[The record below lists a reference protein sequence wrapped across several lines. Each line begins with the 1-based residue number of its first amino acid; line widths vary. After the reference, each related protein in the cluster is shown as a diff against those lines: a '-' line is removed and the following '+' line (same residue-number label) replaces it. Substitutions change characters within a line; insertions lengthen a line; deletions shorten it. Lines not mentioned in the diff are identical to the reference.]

1 MDGSYKSLQIL
12 ILGAGAIGGFFGA
25 HLIKSGANV
34 SFLVREKRKDKL
46 KKSGINIFSINGEF
60 KVNPKL
66 LDKNVSGQHFDVII
80 LTNKSYDLIEAIR
93 EIKPYVNTTAII
105 PLLNGMAHY
114 DILDKEFGKEKI
126 FGGTAYISTVMNEDG
141 SIQQIT
147 SRASLKFGPRTQKN
161 IHIAENFN
169 KICKETAFECN
180 LSERIDLDLWRKY
193 VLIGTTAASTVLFQ
207 KSLGEINSTRYGK
220 SIIKK
225 IHDQCQNIVFSN
237 GYDIGMEAEVYNL
250 KLITEKDSRLKASML
265 RDFELGKQT
274 ECEHILGYL
283 IELAKKNNIEC
294 DLIKAAHTRIQ
305 VGL

>member
-1 MDGSYKSLQIL
+1 MKIL

-25 HLIKSGANV
+25 HLMKSGANV

-46 KKSGINIFSINGEF
+46 KKSGINILSNNRKF

-66 LDKNVSGQHFDVII
+66 LEKNLSSHHFDIII

-93 EIKPYVNTTAII
+93 EIKPYVNTTVII

-126 FGGTAYISTVMNEDG
+126 FGGTAYISTAMNNYG
-141 SIQQIT
+141 SIQQVT
-147 SRASLKFGPRTQKN
+147 SRASIKFGPRTQKYIN
-161 IHIAENFN
+161 IANDFYE
-169 KICKETAFECN
+169 ICKETEFECDF
-180 LSERIDLDLWRKY
+180 SDHIELDLWRKY
-193 VLIGTTAASTVLFQ
+193 VLIGATAASTVLFQ
-207 KSLGEINSTRYGK
+207 KTIGEINATTYGK
-220 SIIKK
+220 SLITK
-225 IHDQCQNIVFSN
+225 IHEECRNIVLSK
-237 GYDIGMEAEVYNL
+237 GYDIGIEAKNYNL
-250 KLITEKDSRLKASML
+250 KLITDKGSLLKASML
-265 RDFELGKQT
+265 RDFESGKKT

-283 IELAKKNNIEC
+283 IELAKRNNIQC

>member
-1 MDGSYKSLQIL
+1 MKIL
-12 ILGAGAIGGFFGA
+12 ILGAGAVGGFFGA

-126 FGGTAYISTVMNEDG
+126 FGGTAYISTVINDDG

-147 SRASLKFGPRTQKN
+147 SRASIKFGPRTPKN
-161 IHIAENFN
+161 IYIAKDFYE
-169 KICKETAFECN
+169 ICKETEFDCDFSDNIE
-180 LSERIDLDLWRKY
+180 LDLWRKY
-193 VLIGTTAASTVLFQ
+193 VLIGATATSTVLFQ
-207 KSLGEINSTRYGK
+207 KPLGEINSTTYGK
-220 SIIKK
+220 SLIKK
-225 IHDQCQNIVFSN
+225 IHEQCRNIVLSK
-237 GYDIGMEAEVYNL
+237 GYDIGIEAQDYNL
-250 KLITEKDSRLKASML
+250 KLITDKGSLLKASML
-265 RDFELGKQT
+265 RDFESGKQT

-283 IELAKKNNIEC
+283 IELAKKNKVQC